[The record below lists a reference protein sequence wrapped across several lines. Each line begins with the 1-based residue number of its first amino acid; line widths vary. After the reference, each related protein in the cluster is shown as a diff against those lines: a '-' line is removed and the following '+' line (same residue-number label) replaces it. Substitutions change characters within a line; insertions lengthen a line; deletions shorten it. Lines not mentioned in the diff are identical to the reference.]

1 MSKEAVNLKYPMVDL
16 LTDAIMSLMC
26 LNVLATSNLLLFS
39 APRVLMEAWM
49 KGLDGGSVVAL
60 EQKEALSNYPISP
73 VTGNQH
79 PLCREFLL
87 CADIGGGQDAL

>member
-49 KGLDGGSVVAL
+49 KGLEGGSVAAL
-60 EQKEALSNYPISP
+60 EQKEALSNYPIS
-73 VTGNQH
+73 H